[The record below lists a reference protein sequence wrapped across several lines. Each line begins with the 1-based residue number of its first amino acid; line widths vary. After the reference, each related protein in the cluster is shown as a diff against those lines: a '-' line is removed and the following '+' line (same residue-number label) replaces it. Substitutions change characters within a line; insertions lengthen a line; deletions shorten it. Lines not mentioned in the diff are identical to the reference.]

1 MTLEPARILIV
12 RLGSLGDLIHTLPA
26 LAELHDAWPHA
37 EIDWVVE
44 QGHADLLALVPIL
57 SRVVI
62 LGDRTP
68 AGWWEVI
75 RTLRARQYDVAIDLQ
90 GLVKSASLARFS
102 SAKRVVGFDADGLR
116 ERAARLFYTETV
128 EVGDDHHVID
138 KNLAL
143 VRGLTK
149 RTSGVVSGSSG
160 NPGFQ
165 VETPVSTQPG
175 NDSRGPFTGARRFPL
190 KEPASPA
197 LQSLRAQGVQEFAAI
212 NPGAAWPNKRW
223 PPDSFAAVALFI
235 HEKYGWTP
243 VVLWGPGEQ
252 EIAQAICDA
261 TGGIARCAP
270 PTRLADLVAIA
281 RAAKLFVSG
290 DTGPLHIAGATGTP
304 IVALFGPTSPAR
316 NGPWDHRDVSISR
329 YDSCACHYKRA
340 CQREHNWCLGQI
352 SVDEVMRAIERRMGS

>member
-1 MTLEPARILIV
+1 MTDQPARILIV

-26 LAELHDAWPHA
+26 LAELHDAWPGA

-44 QGHADLLALVPIL
+44 QAHADLLALVPIL
-57 SRVVI
+57 SRVIV
-62 LGDRTP
+62 LADRTP

-90 GLVKSASLARFS
+90 GLVKSASLTRFS
-102 SAKRVVGFDADGLR
+102 SATRVVGFDAEGLR

-128 EVGDDHHVID
+128 EVGDDRHVID

-143 VRGLTK
+143 VRGLIPGPTAAGATAAK
-149 RTSGVVSGSSG
+149 SG
-160 NPGFQ
+160 
-165 VETPVSTQPG
+165 
-175 NDSRGPFTGARRFPL
+175 DSLRFPL
-190 KEPASPA
+190 AEPPSRA
-197 LQSLRAQGVQEFAAI
+197 LESLRAQGVQDFAAI

-235 HEKYGWTP
+235 HAKYGWTP

-252 EIAQAICDA
+252 EIARAICDA
-261 TGGIARCAP
+261 TGGVARCAP
-270 PTRLADLVAIA
+270 ATTLADLVAIA

-290 DTGPLHIAGATGTP
+290 DTGPLHIAGATATP

-316 NGPWDHRDVSISR
+316 NGPWDHRDVTISR

-340 CQREHNWCLGQI
+340 CQREQTWCLGQI
-352 SVDEVMRAIERRMGS
+352 SVDEVMRAIERRMEP

>member
-1 MTLEPARILIV
+1 MSVEPARILIV

-26 LAELHDAWPHA
+26 LAELHDAWPQA

-44 QGHADLLALVPIL
+44 QAHADLLALVPFL
-57 SRVVI
+57 SRVIV

-75 RTLRARQYDVAIDLQ
+75 RTLRARHYDVAIDLQ

-128 EVGDDHHVID
+128 EVGDNRHVID

-143 VRGLTK
+143 VRGLMKT
-149 RTSGVVSGSSG
+149 T
-160 NPGFQ
+160 
-165 VETPVSTQPG
+165 
-175 NDSRGPFTGARRFPL
+175 SRGHFTGALRFPL
-190 KEPASPA
+190 NEPASPA
-197 LQSLRAQGVQEFAAI
+197 LQSLRAQGVQDFAVI

-235 HEKYGWTP
+235 HANFGWTP

-252 EIAQAICDA
+252 ELAQAICDA
-261 TGGIARCAP
+261 TAGVARCAP
-270 PTRLADLVAIA
+270 PTKLADLVAIA

-304 IVALFGPTSPAR
+304 IVALFGPTSPDR

-329 YDSCACHYKRA
+329 YDSCACHYKRT
-340 CQREHNWCLGQI
+340 CQREQTWCLGQI
-352 SVDEVMRAIERRMGS
+352 SVDEVKRAIERRMRP

>member
-1 MTLEPARILIV
+1 MTVEPARILIV

-26 LAELHDAWPHA
+26 LAELHDAWHQA

-44 QGHADLLALVPIL
+44 HGHADLLALVPIL
-57 SRVVI
+57 SRVIV

-75 RTLRARQYDVAIDLQ
+75 RTLRARHYDLAIDLQ

-128 EVGDDHHVID
+128 EVSDDRHVID

-143 VRGLTK
+143 LRGLIPGPEDSPTLG
-149 RTSGVVSGSSG
+149 SVSAKARAGR
-160 NPGFQ
+160 PQ
-165 VETPVSTQPG
+165 
-175 NDSRGPFTGARRFPL
+175 DSVLRFPL
-190 KEPASPA
+190 KEPPSPA
-197 LQSLRAQGVQEFAAI
+197 LQSLRAQGVQDFAVI

-235 HEKYGWTP
+235 HARFGWTP
-243 VVLWGPGEQ
+243 LIMWGPGEQ

-261 TGGIARCAP
+261 TGGVARCAP
-270 PTRLADLVAIA
+270 PTKLADLVAIA

-340 CQREHNWCLGQI
+340 CQREPTWCLGQI
-352 SVDEVMRAIERRMGS
+352 SVDEVKRAIEQRMGS

>member
-1 MTLEPARILIV
+1 MTGEPARILIV

-26 LAELHDAWPHA
+26 LAELHDVFPQA

-44 QGHADLLALVPIL
+44 QAHADLLALVPRL
-57 SRVVI
+57 SRVIV

-75 RTLRARQYDVAIDLQ
+75 RTLRARQYDLAIDLQ

-102 SAKRVVGFDADGLR
+102 SAKRVVGFDADALR

-128 EVGDDHHVID
+128 EVGDDRHVID
-138 KNLAL
+138 KNLEL
-143 VRGLTK
+143 VRGLAPKLRDPATP
-149 RTSGVVSGSSG
+149 TGSL
-160 NPGFQ
+160 
-165 VETPVSTQPG
+165 
-175 NDSRGPFTGARRFPL
+175 RFPL
-190 KEPASPA
+190 NEPASHV
-197 LQSLRAQGVQEFAAI
+197 LQSLRAQGVQDFAVI

-235 HEKYGWTP
+235 HATYGWTP
-243 VVLWGPGEQ
+243 VVMWGPGEQ
-252 EIAQAICDA
+252 GIAQAICDA

-270 PTRLADLVAIA
+270 PTKLADLVAIA

-329 YDSCACHYKRA
+329 YESCDCHYKRA
-340 CQREHNWCLGQI
+340 CQREHGWCLGQI
-352 SVDEVMRAIERRMGS
+352 SVDEVMRAIEQRVGPS

>member
-1 MTLEPARILIV
+1 MTIEPQRVLIV

-26 LAELHDAWPHA
+26 LAELHDAWPEA

-44 QGHADLLALVPIL
+44 QGHADLLTMVPGL
-57 SRVVI
+57 SRVIV

-75 RTLRARQYDVAIDLQ
+75 RTLRAREYDLAIDPQ

-102 SAKRVVGFDADGLR
+102 SAKRVVGFDADALR
-116 ERAARLFYTETV
+116 ERAARLFYSETV
-128 EVGDDHHVID
+128 EVGRGRHVIE
-138 KNLAL
+138 KNLEL
-143 VRGLTK
+143 VRGLIPGPEDSPTLG
-149 RTSGVVSGSSG
+149 SVSGKAKAGRHDDSW
-160 NPGFQ
+160 
-165 VETPVSTQPG
+165 TPT
-175 NDSRGPFTGARRFPL
+175 TAYRFPL

-197 LQSLRAQGVQEFAAI
+197 LQALRAQGLNDFAVI

-235 HEKYGWTP
+235 HATYGWTP
-243 VVLWGPGEQ
+243 VVLWGPREQ

-270 PTRLADLVAIA
+270 PTRLAYLEAIA
-281 RAAKLFVSG
+281 QAAKLFVTS
-290 DTGPLHIAGATGTP
+290 DPGPIKIAGATGTP

-316 NGPWDHRDVSISR
+316 NGPWDHRDVTISR

-340 CQREHNWCLGQI
+340 CQREHRWCLGQI
-352 SVDEVMRAIERRMGS
+352 SVDEVMRAIEQRVGRS

>member
-1 MTLEPARILIV
+1 MTDEPARILIV

-26 LAELHDAWPHA
+26 LAELHDAWPRA

-44 QGHADLLALVPIL
+44 QAHADLLALVPIL
-57 SRVVI
+57 SRVIV

-102 SAKRVVGFDADGLR
+102 SAKRVVGFDAEGLR

-128 EVGDDHHVID
+128 EVGDDRHVID

-143 VRGLTK
+143 VRGLIPGPEDSPTLG
-149 RTSGVVSGSSG
+149 SVS
-160 NPGFQ
+160 PR
-165 VETPVSTQPG
+165 
-175 NDSRGPFTGARRFPL
+175 SRGGRPRDSVLRFPL
-190 KEPASPA
+190 KEPPSSP
-197 LQSLRAQGVQEFAAI
+197 LQSLRAQGVQDFAAI

-235 HEKYGWTP
+235 HATYGWTP

-290 DTGPLHIAGATGTP
+290 DTGPLHIAGAMGTP

-329 YDSCACHYKRA
+329 YDSCACHYKRT
-340 CQREHNWCLGQI
+340 CQREPTWCLGQV
-352 SVDEVMRAIERRMGS
+352 SVDEVMRAIERRLGS

>member
-1 MTLEPARILIV
+1 MTVEPARILIV
-12 RLGSLGDLIHTLPA
+12 RLGSLGDLVHTLPA
-26 LAELHDAWPHA
+26 LAELHDAWHHA

-44 QGHADLLALVPIL
+44 QAHADLLALVPIL
-57 SRVVI
+57 SRVVV

-102 SAKRVVGFDADGLR
+102 SAKRVVGFDAEGLR

-128 EVGDDHHVID
+128 EVGDDRHVID

-143 VRGLTK
+143 VRGLTPGPEDSP
-149 RTSGVVSGSSG
+149 TLGSVSATAKAGRLR
-160 NPGFQ
+160 
-165 VETPVSTQPG
+165 
-175 NDSRGPFTGARRFPL
+175 DSVLRFPL

-197 LQSLRAQGVQEFAAI
+197 LQSLRAQGVQDFAVI

-235 HEKYGWTP
+235 HARFGWTP
-243 VVLWGPGEQ
+243 VILWGPGEQ

-261 TGGIARCAP
+261 TGGVARCAP
-270 PTRLADLVAIA
+270 PTGLADLVAIA

-340 CQREHNWCLGQI
+340 CQREQTWCLGQI
-352 SVDEVMRAIERRMGS
+352 SVDEVKRAIEQRMES

>member
-1 MTLEPARILIV
+1 MSDGPARVLIV

-44 QGHADLLALVPIL
+44 QAHAELLAMVPAL
-57 SRVVI
+57 SRVVV
-62 LGDRTP
+62 LGDRTA

-102 SAKRVVGFDADGLR
+102 SAKRVVGFNADALR
-116 ERAARLFYTETV
+116 ERAARLFYSETV
-128 EVGDDHHVID
+128 EVGEGRHVID
-138 KNLAL
+138 KNLEL
-143 VRGLTK
+143 VRGLIRPEDSPTLG
-149 RTSGVVSGSSG
+149 SVSAKGKAG
-160 NPGFQ
+160 RPRDT
-165 VETPVSTQPG
+165 VL
-175 NDSRGPFTGARRFPL
+175 RFEL
-190 KEPASPA
+190 KEPASAA
-197 LQSLRAQGVQEFAAI
+197 LQSLRAQGVHDFAVI

-223 PPDSFAAVALFI
+223 PPDAFAAVALFI
-235 HEKYGWTP
+235 HDTYGWAP

-252 EIAQAICDA
+252 GIAQAICDG
-261 TGGIARCAP
+261 TGGVARCAP
-270 PTRLADLVAIA
+270 PTGLADLVAIA

-304 IVALFGPTSPAR
+304 SVALFGPTSPAR

-329 YDSCACHYKRA
+329 YESCACHYKRV
-340 CQREHNWCLGQI
+340 CQREESWCLGQI
-352 SVDEVMRAIERRMGS
+352 SVDEVRRAIETRVGPS

>member
-1 MTLEPARILIV
+1 MSAEPNRVLIV
-12 RLGSLGDLIHTLPA
+12 RLGSLGDLVHTLPA
-26 LAELHDAWPHA
+26 LAELQDAWPHA

-44 QGHADLLALVPIL
+44 HAHADLLALVPTL

-62 LGDRTP
+62 LGDRTA
-68 AGWWEVI
+68 AGWWDVI
-75 RTLRARQYDVAIDLQ
+75 RTLRARKYDVAIDLQ

-102 SAKRVVGFDADGLR
+102 SAKRVVGFAADALR
-116 ERAARLFYTETV
+116 ERAARLFYSETV
-128 EVGDDHHVID
+128 EVGEDRHVID

-143 VRGLTK
+143 VRGLT
-149 RTSGVVSGSSG
+149 S
-160 NPGFQ
+160 
-165 VETPVSTQPG
+165 E
-175 NDSRGPFTGARRFPL
+175 ARNSVLSFEL
-190 KEPASPA
+190 NEPASPA
-197 LQSLRAQGVQEFAAI
+197 LQALRAQGVQDFAVI

-235 HEKYGWTP
+235 QATYGWTP

-290 DTGPLHIAGATGTP
+290 DTGPLHIAGATSTP
-304 IVALFGPTSPAR
+304 IVALFGPTSPGR

-329 YDSCACHYKRA
+329 YDSCSCHYKRA
-340 CQREHNWCLGQI
+340 CQVEDQWCLAQI
-352 SVDEVMRAIERRMGS
+352 GVDEVIRAIDQRVGPRR